1 LADWLHSVQEAL
13 PHSAASPASPVAS
26 AALKAGAGKTPTVD
40 LAAFGLDPSLL
51 DDPVVSDDDG
61 DAGDDAAH
69 DADPFDEAM
78 FAKQLAVAGS
88 KSPGAK
94 KTTAAS
100 PTDAVDMAHID
111 SVLND
116 DPDADV
122 HVELSEAELH
132 DPDLMAEL
140 AELTGMSLDD
150 VHAAHEEAPHP
161 PTPAKP
167 AATPTKSAATPTKSA
182 ATPAKSAALG
192 VHELEQRCSAIE
204 AELAQKK
211 KDTLAEKRAGNVEK
225 AKSLLLVV
233 KQLQATLDQHKQML
247 AAAGGAPAV
256 AEPTTPKPSADA
268 KAKADAEHAKQAAEA
283 KAKAEA
289 EHAKAAAEAKA
300 KADAVAAA
308 KAKADAEARAR
319 ADAVAAAAA
328 AKAQADADAKSKAD
342 AAAKAAAAAHPVVP
356 DVPAD
361 GDDDDPEDM
370 LKSLGLDP
378 SLLGD
383 LDLPQD
389 DDDDDNDAG
398 EDDDDFDHEELAKLA
413 AVKPPAADEHHAA
426 APPPYVKPAASAVP
440 TAAAAP
446 VAAVA
451 QKAPAV
457 AADNGATR
465 RSQLAAIRLRLTAE
479 IARLNEQAIAAKKA
493 GDKEAALALMRD
505 RKPFQVASDY
515 CDECE
520 KDAQLLLPVARD
532 VTTITKQVI
541 VNKDIFDDQLEIE
554 FVRATNLKAPA
565 GVTVDEMQTY
575 VYAELALPVDDVPSP
590 QKIYQKP
597 PVQGG
602 ASPKLDYKC
611 YVKIDRK
618 KSFAKF
624 CERRRMYI
632 DLFHYRAMWKHA
644 LIGRCEMQLS
654 DLISKAESVQK
665 APIKDDKGRKT
676 DGELEFV
683 LRLKRP
689 LVGDDVRET
698 KTTRFVVELP
708 GDAAHRAA
716 STATAAAATAAPASR
731 AASTPANRTASVGK
745 GLAPAKT
752 ASAGKAPA
760 AAAAAA
766 AAAAKSGD
774 GDDDDDDDGL
784 PNPAELVSFEVLT
797 VAIADL
803 QKRQAAKKTAAVG
816 DMLEELQ
823 FKVMMLQQQVQL
835 GVMSQDKY
843 VASVT
848 KRIEL
853 DKALALE
860 AKKAGKQKQ
869 AIEYMRR
876 VKVMQKELSGETV

>member
-1 LADWLHSVQEAL
+1 M
-13 PHSAASPASPVAS
+13 
-26 AALKAGAGKTPTVD
+26 
-40 LAAFGLDPSLL
+40 AAFGLDPSLL

-61 DAGDDAAH
+61 DGDHDDAH
-69 DADPFDEAM
+69 DADPFDEAL
-78 FAKQLAVAGS
+78 FAKQLAVAGT

-100 PTDAVDMAHID
+100 PTDAIDMAHID

-132 DPDLMAEL
+132 DPHLMAEL

-150 VHAAHEEAPHP
+150 VHAAHEEAPQPH
-161 PTPAKP
+161 TPAKP
-167 AATPTKSAATPTKSA
+167 ATTPAKPAT
-182 ATPAKSAALG
+182 TPAKSATTPVKPAALG

-247 AAAGGAPAV
+247 AAAVSHAGGAPAV
-256 AEPTTPKPSADA
+256 AEPTTPKPNADA

-289 EHAKAAAEAKA
+289 EHARAAAEAKA

-308 KAKADAEARAR
+308 KAKADAEARAQ

-328 AKAQADADAKSKAD
+328 AATKAKADADAKSKAD

-356 DVPAD
+356 DAPAD
-361 GDDDDPEDM
+361 GDDEDPEDM

-389 DDDDDNDAG
+389 DDDDDDNNNEAG

-413 AVKPPAADEHHAA
+413 AVKPPAADELHAA
-426 APPPYVKPAASAVP
+426 APPPYVKPTTSAAVP

-493 GDKEAALALMRD
+493 GDKEVALALMRE

-541 VNKDIFDDQLEIE
+541 VNKDVFDDQLEIE
-554 FVRATNLKAPA
+554 FVRATNLKPPA
-565 GVTVDEMQTY
+565 GVTVDELQTY

-602 ASPKLDYKC
+602 ANPKLDYKC

-644 LIGRCEMQLS
+644 LIGRCEIQLS

-689 LVGDDVRET
+689 LVGDDMRET

-708 GDAAHRAA
+708 GDAAHRTAA
-716 STATAAAATAAPASR
+716 TATAAATAAPAGASR

-745 GLAPAKT
+745 GLAPAAAKT

-760 AAAAAA
+760 AAAA
-766 AAAAKSGD
+766 KS

-843 VASVT
+843 VATVT